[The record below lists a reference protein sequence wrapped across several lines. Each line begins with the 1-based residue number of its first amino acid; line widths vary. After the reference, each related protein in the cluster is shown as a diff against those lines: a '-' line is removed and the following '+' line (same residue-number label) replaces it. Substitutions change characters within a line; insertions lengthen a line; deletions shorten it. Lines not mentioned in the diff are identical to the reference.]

1 MTLSA
6 AAVAS
11 TMGICIYVNL
21 GSAFPFK
28 MKPCIQKTRTKPL
41 IYGAS
46 FGFCAFMIEDL
57 RLKTVYI
64 LRIFVKAITKLPT
77 SSCAYA

>member
-6 AAVAS
+6 AAVVI
-11 TMGICIYVNL
+11 TLGICIYVNL

-28 MKPCIQKTRTKPL
+28 MKLCIQKTRTKPL

-46 FGFCAFMIEDL
+46 FGFRAFMIEDL
-57 RLKTVYI
+57 RLNTVYI
-64 LRIFVKAITKLPT
+64 LRIFVKAITKLPP
-77 SSCAYA
+77 SSCACA